1 MFLGKIK
8 DAFDRNPELQN
19 LLLDDFFKTAVEK
32 CQVSFQRRKNKNPA
46 ICSLNFCTLFPSQLY
61 FIRKNEKVGRTSLNP
76 IYAASLIPK
85 ISNQSSGYL
94 CILPAHISE
103 QELIIY
109 GSEVSFIRTYQS

>member
-1 MFLGKIK
+1 MPGEFPKK
-8 DAFDRNPELQN
+8 EKQKPSNMQSEL
-19 LLLDDFFKTAVEK
+19 LHF
-32 CQVSFQRRKNKNPA
+32 VS
-46 ICSLNFCTLFPSQLY
+46 ITTLFYQ
-61 FIRKNEKVGRTSLNP
+61 KKWKGGKTSLNP

-109 GSEVSFIRTYQS
+109 GSEVSFNRTYQS